1 LNKLLDTD
9 ISPDQIT
16 SIFGQ
21 MTSIIFDQIPIPI
34 NFLDA
39 EGRVIVM
46 NQAFLDFLGLELK
59 DVEGKHL
66 SEIDHTVRL
75 PIIIKTGHAEIGHK
89 HRFKDG
95 RDVIVH
101 RIPLFYNGVII
112 GGVGIIL
119 IEDLSYLHSL
129 AMENKMIRNLEK
141 NKPNKAADVYKS
153 KYTFDDILTMSK
165 AGKDL
170 KTRAESYAKTDFPVL
185 ITGESGIGKELL
197 AHSIHSSS
205 SRKNGP
211 FIRVNC
217 AAIPETLIESELFG
231 YEKGAFTGAQNSGK
245 TGKFELAHGGTI
257 FLDEIGEL
265 PINLQA
271 KFLRVLQEKEMEK
284 LGSNEIVNIDIRVIA
299 ATNSNLEDKIKANE
313 FRQDLYYRLNVLNLN
328 VPSLKERKED
338 IPLLV
343 NHFITSM
350 NQNFNIYKKFTE
362 DIINILIN
370 YSWPGNVRELK
381 NVVERIAVNA
391 SDEVVKKEDIP
402 DYILQD
408 FQKRSKCNDKI
419 TIKNGSLKNTLAE
432 IEKKI
437 ILDTLK
443 ECNHNQTET
452 AQLLGIPR
460 MTLYRKLKSFV
471 DINE

>member
-1 LNKLLDTD
+1 MDKILDTD
-9 ISPDQIT
+9 ISPEQIT
-16 SIFGQ
+16 NIFGQ
-21 MTSIIFDQIPIPI
+21 MTSILFDQIPIPI
-34 NFLDA
+34 NFIDSN
-39 EGRVIVM
+39 GRVIVM

-66 SEIDHTVRL
+66 SEVDPSVRL
-75 PIIIKTGHAEIGHK
+75 PIIVKTGHAEIGHK

-95 RDVIVH
+95 REAIVH
-101 RIPLFYNGVII
+101 RIPLFYKDVII

-119 IEDLSYLHSL
+119 IEDLGYLHSL
-129 AMENKMIRNLEK
+129 AMENKMISKLNK
-141 NKPNKAADVYKS
+141 NKPSKVVDVYKS
-153 KYTFDDILTMSK
+153 KYTFDDILTMSTI
-165 AGKDL
+165 GKDL
-170 KTRAESYAKTDFPVL
+170 KSKAKSYAETDFPVL

-197 AHSIHSSS
+197 AHSIHSASN
-205 SRKNGP
+205 RKNGS
-211 FIRVNC
+211 FVWVNC

-245 TGKFELAHGGTI
+245 TGKFELAHGGDI

-265 PINLQA
+265 PLNLQA

-284 LGSNEIVNIDIRVIA
+284 LGGNGIVNLDIRVIA

-350 NQNFNIYKKFTE
+350 NQNFNIYKEFTE
-362 DIINILIN
+362 DIITILIN

-391 SDEVVKKEDIP
+391 PEEVVRKEDIP

-408 FQKRSKCNDKI
+408 FQKQSIESNDKI
-419 TIKNGSLKNTLAE
+419 TLKYGALKNTLAE

-437 ILDTLK
+437 ILDTLN
-443 ECNHNQTET
+443 ECNDNQTET
-452 AQLLGIPR
+452 AKVLGIPR
-460 MTLYRKLKSFV
+460 MTLYRKLKSF
-471 DINE
+471 DITE